1 MNRIPNTLSPTLETP
16 VEQREP
22 GLLDKLGWYIPFA
35 VIARLLA
42 NRKGAI
48 GTFIMLL
55 LVIVAILGPAIAPYS
70 AIELHISE
78 RLLPPSSKYWFG
90 TDELGRDI
98 LSRVIVG
105 AAISLEA
112 GLFAVFLAAL
122 VGTVTGVTAGY
133 LGGWLDSL
141 VMRVW
146 DTLLAFPTIFLA
158 IGIVTILGPG
168 KVNAY
173 VAIAVAN
180 MPTFSRL
187 VRSSTLAVKGL
198 PFVEAA
204 RCVGCSNWRI
214 MFKTIFPNTVT
225 PLLVQ
230 MAIAARAAILVEAS
244 LSFLGLGSQPPEPS
258 WGNMLSAAQ
267 GFMQISP
274 TYGIFPGVA
283 ITLVVVGLSFFADG
297 LQDAIDPRRI
307 PSQVKG

>member
-1 MNRIPNTLSPTLETP
+1 MNTSPNTLWPTPIEQGELSLLEK
-16 VEQREP
+16 
-22 GLLDKLGWYIPFA
+22 LDRYVPLS

-70 AIELHISE
+70 AIELHLGE
-78 RLLPPSSKYWFG
+78 QLLPPSSKYWFG

-105 AAISLEA
+105 ASISLEA

-122 VGTVTGVTAGY
+122 VGTVTGITAGY

-204 RCVGCSNWRI
+204 RCLGCSNWRI
-214 MFKTIFPNTVT
+214 MFKTIFPNTVS

-307 PSQVKG
+307 RSQAKR